1 MSIAHIIK
9 RHTNVLFT
17 YLLYVRD
24 AQFATCLRQN
34 TAMFDAVHECICT
47 VYRLSTAVNDQKRRA
62 LFGI

>member
-1 MSIAHIIK
+1 MS
-9 RHTNVLFT
+9 RLL

-24 AQFATCLRQN
+24 AQFALLRQN